1 MIVDVAI
8 VGGGPVGA
16 GVARALASTSL
27 SVALVEPRRPP
38 LLPSTGFDQRVYAL
52 NRRSRLFLEQCGVWP
67 NLLMDRITS
76 VQEIRVFGDRA
87 SQIDFS
93 AYRNGVPELAAIV
106 EDANLQQAL
115 QRALSNQANLSVLAG
130 IACQSAVWDEQKAT
144 LSLSDGQQ
152 IQTRLVVAADGA
164 DSALR
169 SAAGIAVRLHDY
181 GQTAVVANFRAGQP
195 HRDTAYQ
202 WFAEAGVLA
211 LLPLPDNH
219 VSLVWSVPNAQAT
232 ALLRASAEELAQK
245 VQQASHGAM
254 GTLRSAGMAAG
265 FALRRMQAARLIA
278 PRLAL
283 VGDTAHNVHP
293 LAGQGLNLGF
303 GDAQSLAAVLSTG
316 GMQGDAGA
324 YALLRQ
330 FERSRREDHLALEA
344 VTDGLQLLFASNLP
358 GVKRLRNAGMRIVD
372 RLAPLKRMLVKRALG

>member
-1 MIVDVAI
+1 
-8 VGGGPVGA
+8 
-16 GVARALASTSL
+16 
-27 SVALVEPRRPP
+27 
-38 LLPSTGFDQRVYAL
+38 
-52 NRRSRLFLEQCGVWP
+52 
-67 NLLMDRITS
+67 
-76 VQEIRVFGDRA
+76 
-87 SQIDFS
+87 
-93 AYRNGVPELAAIV
+93 
-106 EDANLQQAL
+106 
-115 QRALSNQANLSVLAG
+115 
-130 IACQSAVWDEQKAT
+130 
-144 LSLSDGQQ
+144 
-152 IQTRLVVAADGA
+152 
-164 DSALR
+164 
-169 SAAGIAVRLHDY
+169 
-181 GQTAVVANFRAGQP
+181 
-195 HRDTAYQ
+195 
-202 WFAEAGVLA
+202 VLA

-254 GTLRSAGMAAG
+254 GTLQSAGMAAG

-303 GDAQSLAAVLSTG
+303 GDAQSLAAVLSTR

-358 GVKRLRNAGMRIVD
+358 GMKRLRNAGMRIVD

>member
-1 MIVDVAI
+1 MILDVAI
-8 VGGGPVGA
+8 VGGGAVGA
-16 GVARALASTSL
+16 SVACALAPTSL
-27 SVALVEPRRPP
+27 SVALIEPRRPAP
-38 LLPSTGFDQRVYAL
+38 LPVNGFDQRVYAL
-52 NRRSRLFLEQCGVWP
+52 NRHSRQFLERCGIWP
-67 NLLMDRITS
+67 HLSVDRIAPVREMS
-76 VQEIRVFGDRA
+76 VFGDQA

-106 EDANLQQAL
+106 EDTNLQQAL
-115 QRALSNQANLSVLAG
+115 HCALSNQANLTVLAG
-130 IACQSAVWDEQKAT
+130 LACRSAAWDEQKAT

-152 IQTRLVVAADGA
+152 IEARLLVAADGA

-169 SAAGIAVRLHDY
+169 SAAGVSVRVHEY

-202 WFAEAGVLA
+202 WFFDAGVLA
-211 LLPLPDNH
+211 LLPLPANH
-219 VSLVWSVPNAQAT
+219 VSMVWSVPNAQAT
-232 ALLRASAEELAQK
+232 ALLSASPDQLAQK
-245 VQQASHGAM
+245 VEQASNSVV
-254 GTLRSAGMAAG
+254 GTLQPVSVPAG

-303 GDAQSLAAVLSTG
+303 GDAESLATVLANR
-316 GMQGDAGA
+316 GMQSDAGA

-344 VTDGLQLLFASNLP
+344 VTDGLQLLFASNVP
-358 GVKRLRNAGMRIVD
+358 GMKRLRNAGLRMAN
-372 RLAPLKRMLVKRALG
+372 RLAPLKRLLVKRAQG

>member
-1 MIVDVAI
+1 MMVDVAI
-8 VGGGPVGA
+8 VGGGAVGA
-16 GVARALASTSL
+16 SLARGLAATPL
-27 SVALVEPRRPP
+27 SVALIEPRRPAP
-38 LLPSTGFDQRVYAL
+38 LPVDGFDQRVYAL
-52 NRRSRLFLEQCGVWP
+52 NRHSRRFLEHCGIWP
-67 NLLMDRITS
+67 HLLVDRITP
-76 VQEIRVFGDRA
+76 VREMRVFGDQA

-115 QRALSNQANLSVLAG
+115 QRALSNQANLTVLAG
-130 IACQSAVWDEQKAT
+130 VSCRSAVWDEQKAT

-152 IQTRLVVAADGA
+152 IEARLVVAADGG

-169 SAAGIAVRLHDY
+169 SAAGVSVRIHEY
-181 GQTAVVANFRAGQP
+181 EQTAVVANFRAGQA

-202 WFAEAGVLA
+202 WFVEAGVLA
-211 LLPLPDNH
+211 LLPLPANQ
-219 VSLVWSVPNAQAT
+219 VSMVWSVPNAQAA
-232 ALLRASAEELAQK
+232 ALLSASAEEFAQK
-245 VQQASHGAM
+245 VQQASNSLM
-254 GTLRSAGMAAG
+254 GTLQSEGVPAG

-303 GDAQSLAAVLSTG
+303 GDAESLAAVLANK
-316 GMQGDAGA
+316 GMQSDAGA

-344 VTDGLQLLFASNLP
+344 LTDGLQLLFSSNVP
-358 GVKRLRNAGMRIVD
+358 GMKRLRNAGMRMVN
-372 RLAPLKRMLVKRALG
+372 RMAPLKRLLVKRALG